1 MFKNIL
7 VAVDGSPASRRGLQ
21 TAIDLASDQHARLRI
36 LHVVEIFAG
45 APAIGDG
52 FIAPDVVLQVTDALR
67 SQGRQLLD
75 RSRKTASDRGVDAA
89 TNMIESLSGNVAH
102 AIVREAAKAGA
113 DLVVLGTHGRR
124 GLRRVL
130 MGSDAE
136 SVLRQV
142 RTPILLVRGPAK
154 DQPRKRSRPRLGSAK
169 AEAKSTAVEM
179 RR

>member
-1 MFKNIL
+1 MFRNIL
-7 VAVDGSPASRRGLQ
+7 VAVDGSPTSRRGLQ
-21 TAIDLASDQHARLRI
+21 AAIDLAVDQHARLRI
-36 LHVVEIFAG
+36 LHVVEISAG

-52 FIAPDVVLQVTDALR
+52 FIAPDVVVQVTSALR
-67 SQGRQLLD
+67 SQGRKLLEQ
-75 RSRKTASDRGVDAA
+75 SRKIASARGVDAE
-89 TNMIESLSGNVAH
+89 TGMVESLSGNVAH
-102 AIVREAAKAGA
+102 AIVRESAKVRA

-136 SVLRQV
+136 SVLRQA

-154 DQPRKRSRPRLGSAK
+154 DQPRKRRGPRPGAAK
-169 AEAKSTAVEM
+169 TAATSSPAEL